1 MEIPGENHHITVLNR
16 LRYEGYN
23 IPSSITKVFFVRDQQ
38 HDLQEI
44 TESCVIMEELQI
56 KAIILFDAF
65 HASTSRMI
73 ANSLDIMYPLS
84 GTVERPGVDG
94 GDMKLYGFWVPQGK
108 GEWGI
113 YSQTKRSTWLN
124 KNGPSA
130 LQLHWMAEGI
140 AKIINST
147 LKINLRSWVDQ
158 VDNMTPP
165 SLGPSWGRLGDTPY
179 TTMGLTLNYWS
190 AVHEDK
196 GDFIPSFI
204 LRFEKGTVILLKFH
218 L

>member
-73 ANSLDIMYPLS
+73 ANSLNIMYPLS
-84 GTVERPGVDG
+84 DTVERPGVDG
-94 GDMKLYGFWVPQGK
+94 DENCMVFGYLKAKVNGGF
-108 GEWGI
+108 
-113 YSQTKRSTWLN
+113 
-124 KNGPSA
+124 
-130 LQLHWMAEGI
+130 I
-140 AKIINST
+140 AKRKDLHGLT
-147 LKINLRSWVDQ
+147 R
-158 VDNMTPP
+158 
-165 SLGPSWGRLGDTPY
+165 
-179 TTMGLTLNYWS
+179 MGL
-190 AVHEDK
+190 VHCNCI
-196 GDFIPSFI
+196 GW
-204 LRFEKGTVILLKFH
+204 LKE
-218 L
+218 LQKL